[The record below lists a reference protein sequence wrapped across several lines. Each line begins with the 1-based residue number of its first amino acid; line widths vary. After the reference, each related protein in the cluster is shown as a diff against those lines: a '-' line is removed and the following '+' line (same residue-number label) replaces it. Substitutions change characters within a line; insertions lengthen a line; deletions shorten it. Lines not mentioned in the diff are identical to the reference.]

1 MLSYQN
7 SKKPSTKSYLF
18 ILVVILLTSAVF
30 PAATMA
36 VDVTGTWKGNIDT
49 QVGIFKYTYIL
60 KQDGT
65 KITGKIQS
73 DLDGVKSES
82 VVVEGKLTGDV
93 IEFVENMNFQGTE
106 LKITYKGKVS
116 GDEISFTRQVGDFG
130 TETFV
135 AKREKSVTPP
145 ALP

>member
-1 MLSYQN
+1 
-7 SKKPSTKSYLF
+7 
-18 ILVVILLTSAVF
+18 
-30 PAATMA
+30 
-36 VDVTGTWKGNIDT
+36 
-49 QVGIFKYTYIL
+49 
-60 KQDGT
+60 
-65 KITGKIQS
+65 
-73 DLDGVKSES
+73 VKSES